1 MGRAGGPARPGV
13 LRRRGAA
20 GLPLEAGVA
29 VRMLADDTVA
39 VKAACLVAPT
49 EGIRHV
55 E

>member
-1 MGRAGGPARPGV
+1 MGRAGGPARHGA

-20 GLPLEAGVA
+20 GLPLDAGMA

-39 VKAACLVAPT
+39 VNAACFAAPT
-49 EGIRHV
+49 EELRHV